1 MARRFS
7 SVRRGKSSR
16 RSDWISLPPLTA
28 YEAVAGATS
37 VIEGALITTVPI
49 TIVRI
54 VGVMSVQSDQAAAS
68 ERPFG
73 AVGAAVVSDQA
84 AGIGVTAVPT
94 PYTNADSDLWMQHQF
109 WAAPVAEA
117 GTGASLANISDRVD
131 LSSKAMR
138 KLTPDEQLLFV
149 VENGSATHGME
160 FILDVRVLYKFT

>member
-7 SVRRGKSSR
+7 VVRKGAAR
-16 RSDWISLPPLTA
+16 RSDWISLPGLTA
-28 YEAVAGATS
+28 YETVAAATS

-54 VGVMSVQSDQAAAS
+54 VGRLSVQSDQAAAS

-73 AVGAAVVSDQA
+73 AVGAAVVSQQA
-84 AGIGVTAVPT
+84 NTIGVTAVPT
-94 PYTNADSDLWMQHQF
+94 PYTDADSDLWMQHRF

-117 GTGASLANISDRVD
+117 GTGASLANISQDVD
-131 LSSKAMR
+131 LTSKAMR
-138 KLTPDEQLLFV
+138 KLTPDEVLIFAF
-149 VENGSATHGME
+149 ENASAIHGCE